1 MKNYKKFFDV
11 GSREAPVLFIFGDLY
26 VGEYIDTHTS
36 LLNKILEIQC
46 DSKTIKDNINLIK
59 KSEIIKFNEVEKQI
73 MFGHLFEKTIYWEKI
88 NDKKLF
94 NKIKNKEQK
103 YKHKILNYKIINNK
117 KEK

>member
-26 VGEYIDTHTS
+26 IGEYLDTHTS

-59 KSEIIKFNEVEKQI
+59 KSEIIKFNEIEKQI
-73 MFGHLFEKTIYWEKI
+73 MFGHLFEKI
-88 NDKKLF
+88 NNKKLF